1 MRRAGSHG
9 TPDAPQLFELENVMK
24 TLVKAVAVL
33 ALSAAS
39 LSAVALTNAD
49 RYGEAAI
56 PVDAQ
61 RTIVIGANTRFVNV
75 NHGEIVKFV
84 ANGQEFT
91 WDFDGVPQAFDLKQV
106 APQGAIDHS
115 VRVYIATT
123 LNDGGLGD

>member
-1 MRRAGSHG
+1 
-9 TPDAPQLFELENVMK
+9 MK

-39 LSAVALTNAD
+39 LSAFALSNAD
-49 RYGEAAI
+49 RYGEAAT
-56 PVDAQ
+56 PADAE
-61 RTIVIGANTRFVNV
+61 RTIVIGPNTRWVNV

-84 ANGQEFT
+84 ANGKEFA

-106 APQGAIDHS
+106 APQGAIDHN

-123 LNDGGLGD
+123 LEDGGLGD